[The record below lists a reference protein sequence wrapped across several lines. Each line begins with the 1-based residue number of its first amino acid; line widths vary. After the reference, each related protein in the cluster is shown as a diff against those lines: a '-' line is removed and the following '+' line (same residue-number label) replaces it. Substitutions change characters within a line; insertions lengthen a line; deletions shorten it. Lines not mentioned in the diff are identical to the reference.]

1 MKKILA
7 LICVIGL
14 VLSAGVDK
22 VNAQSPLN
30 FGLRGGLNFANL
42 NNVDDTETR
51 TGFMGGIYLNF
62 KVPMSPVSIQ
72 PEVLYTQKGFDTSAN
87 IGGQQITTTT
97 KLDYI
102 EVPVLAK
109 FSFAPGPLTPK
120 VYFGPYIGF
129 NVKAE
134 VEAESG
140 GNSGTQDIKDSVKDT
155 DFGVVVGAELSFSK
169 LNVGLRYG
177 AGLTKI
183 AEDDSDGKNG
193 VFSIVAGIAL

>member
-1 MKKILA
+1 MKKLFA
-7 LICVIGL
+7 LILVIGL
-14 VLSAGVDK
+14 MTSAGAETLK
-22 VNAQSPLN
+22 AQSPLN
-30 FGLRGGLNFANL
+30 FGIRGGLNIANL
-42 NNVDDTETR
+42 NNVDDTDAR
-51 TGFMGGIYLNF
+51 TGLLAGAYLNF

-72 PEVLYTQKGFDTSAN
+72 PEILYAQKGFEATTTVS
-87 IGGQQITTTT
+87 GQQVNATT

-120 VYFGPYIGF
+120 VYFGPYVGF

-140 GNSGTQDIKDSVKDT
+140 GNSASVDVKDSIKDT
-155 DFGVVVGAELSFSK
+155 DFGVVVGAEVSFSK

-193 VFSIVAGIAL
+193 VFSIVAGISL